1 MDFAKAFDKVSHKH
15 LMYKI
20 SYYGINCNAFHWIK
34 DFLTDRTQTVILEG
48 ETSNKIPVTSG
59 VPQGTVLGPILFLIF
74 INDLAEYV
82 QHSTLRLFA
91 DDSIIYKQI
100 KNKED
105 VIKLQQDLD
114 AAGKWEQ
121 DWLMHF
127 HPDKCTVVSVTQK
140 RKTISHTYQLHGHT
154 LEKADSA
161 NYLDITIQNNLK
173 WDKHINTITAKPN
186 QSLGFIKRNLKVHS
200 PAIKEHA
207 FKALVRP
214 KLEYCN
220 TIWDPHTQQQKLQIE
235 KIQRR
240 AARYVSN
247 RYHNTSSVTD
257 MMSDL
262 KWAPLEV
269 RRIRYRLVF
278 FYKVIHHL
286 VAIPYSN
293 PNSFRHIQTSKDC
306 YKYSYFPRSITLW
319 NQLPTTFTTADTV
332 DGFKSMIPVS
342 SLIPIFTP

>member
-1 MDFAKAFDKVSHKH
+1 
-15 LMYKI
+15 
-20 SYYGINCNAFHWIK
+20 
-34 DFLTDRTQTVILEG
+34 
-48 ETSNKIPVTSG
+48 
-59 VPQGTVLGPILFLIF
+59 
-74 INDLAEYV
+74 
-82 QHSTLRLFA
+82 
-91 DDSIIYKQI
+91 
-100 KNKED
+100 
-105 VIKLQQDLD
+105 
-114 AAGKWEQ
+114 
-121 DWLMHF
+121 MHF

-161 NYLDITIQNNLK
+161 KYLGITIQNNLK
-173 WDKHINTITAKPN
+173 WDKHINTITAK
-186 QSLGFIKRNLKVHS
+186 
-200 PAIKEHA
+200 A
-207 FKALVRP
+207 
-214 KLEYCN
+214 
-220 TIWDPHTQQQKLQIE
+220 TQQQKLQIE

-262 KWAPLEV
+262 NWAPLEV
-269 RRIRYRLVF
+269 RRIRYRLIF

-286 VAIPYSN
+286 VAIPYSSLLIPVDTRTRHTN

-319 NQLPTTFTTADTV
+319 NQLPKTFTTADTV

-342 SLIPIFTP
+342 ALIPIFTP